1 MKKLICIILFA
12 AGFVLTSCATAGA
25 MMKTHIPNPDDSSA
39 PLNKDEYIVL
49 GTVSGTGYVIASDKE
64 INTERKAAS
73 EGVRPVHDI
82 ILEGDTL
89 HYGYLN
95 NHAYPFQT
103 AEEKAVANATYNM
116 IETALFNEAD
126 AVVYVTTR
134 VSIIPVVNKDGGRNF
149 FNPQS
154 KITAKI
160 SGIAVKLRDRG
171 TGIQPGTGEQENLD
185 PAAAIKQK
193 NKAEKDAAD
202 KAAAEAKAATEKAKA
217 AQSAAAAKDNTTIS
231 DSTTTQESQTSS
243 AVAADT
249 AQ

>member
-1 MKKLICIILFA
+1 MKKLICMTLFA
-12 AGFVLTSCATAGA
+12 AVLILTSCATAGA
-25 MMKTHIPNPDDSSA
+25 MVKTHIPNPDDSSA

-64 INTERKAAS
+64 INSERKAAS
-73 EGVRPVHDI
+73 EGLRPAYDI

-89 HYGYLN
+89 RYGYLN
-95 NHAYPFQT
+95 DRAYPFQT

-116 IETALFNEAD
+116 IETALFNGAD
-126 AVVYVTTR
+126 AVVYVANR
-134 VSIIPVVNKDGGRNF
+134 VSIIPVVNKDGSRNL

-185 PAAAIKQK
+185 PATAIKMK
-193 NKAEKDAAD
+193 KEAEKEAAA
-202 KAAAEAKAATEKAKA
+202 KTAAEAKASAEKAKA
-217 AQSAAAAKDNTTIS
+217 AQSAAAAKDNTTVS
-231 DSTTTQESQTSS
+231 DTTTTQESQTSS
-243 AVAADT
+243 AAAADT